1 MQLLLKIPKVIN
13 IIKSQSNNM
22 DKSSNDIRLLIQRLV
37 DLINALMLRFYDND
51 ELYAPLK
58 AALQEYEPSPNC
70 VVLARAMFENALP
83 TNARVG
89 LVNLGNTCYMNSV
102 LQALAM
108 TSE

>member
-1 MQLLLKIPKVIN
+1 MQLIVRIPKVISA
-13 IIKSQSNNM
+13 IKAQSNSM
-22 DKSSNDIRLLIQRLV
+22 DKSSNEIRVLIQNLV

-51 ELYAPLK
+51 DLYADLK
-58 AALQEYEPSPNC
+58 IALQEYEPSPNC

-83 TNARVG
+83 RNARVG

>member
-1 MQLLLKIPKVIN
+1 MQLLNRIPKVIST
-13 IIKSQSNNM
+13 IKSQSNNV
-22 DKSSNDIRLLIQRLV
+22 DKSSNEIRLLIQNLV

-51 ELYAPLK
+51 ELYADLK

-70 VVLARAMFENALP
+70 VVIARAMFENALP
-83 TNARVG
+83 RNARVG